1 MKAKLLKKYVA
12 MGVVTLAFQ
21 GSLVVGANSQLPP
34 YMLEA
39 ADAVVKYEEEPTSDN
54 LQAALKAVQDLPAE
68 VGENWMTRLNSDIQK
83 NNTENLTTPN
93 NQVSKE
99 GPNPGSSIIAMYPET
114 ATPAP
119 APTQPDNNT
128 IVHLIDAISGKEVGT
143 VTMGQWLEAFKAD
156 YNGVVLPGGYRNANW
171 RSDAQGGPE
180 LSRTQ
185 APDYEYPV
193 ISTAEYENEIN
204 HATVVVHYIDEETNA
219 EEGTWT
225 YLVGGQVGYL
235 PGDYKNLPFFYRVDT
250 NKAEENSKLDN
261 GQISRK
267 VYLLKMQANA
277 TPYPV
282 PNSQSSEASS
292 SASQSSSSAASSSI
306 SGSLMASSAQA
317 STTTSASSSAVTT
330 TSQSSTSNSS
340 KAVSQ
345 VSSSATSTAKALP
358 TTADNAKE
366 SFTIMLIGLLFSVFS
381 YIFYQMRKRIFK

>member
-1 MKAKLLKKYVA
+1 
-12 MGVVTLAFQ
+12 
-21 GSLVVGANSQLPP
+21 
-34 YMLEA
+34 
-39 ADAVVKYEEEPTSDN
+39 
-54 LQAALKAVQDLPAE
+54 
-68 VGENWMTRLNSDIQK
+68 
-83 NNTENLTTPN
+83 
-93 NQVSKE
+93 
-99 GPNPGSSIIAMYPET
+99 
-114 ATPAP
+114 
-119 APTQPDNNT
+119 
-128 IVHLIDAISGKEVGT
+128 
-143 VTMGQWLEAFKAD
+143 MGQWLEAFKAD

-219 EEGTWT
+219 EVGTWT

-235 PGDYKNLPFFYRVDT
+235 PGDYKNLPFFYRIDT

-277 TPYPV
+277 TPYPI

-292 SASQSSSSAASSSI
+292 STSQSSSSAASSSI
-306 SGSLMASSAQA
+306 CGSSMASSAQA

-345 VSSSATSTAKALP
+345 VSSSSTSTAKALP

-366 SFTIMLIGLLFSVFS
+366 SFTIMLIGLLLSVFS
-381 YIFYQMRKRIFK
+381 YIFYQIRKRIFK

>member
-12 MGVVTLAFQ
+12 MSVVTLAFQ

-34 YMLEA
+34 YMIEA

-68 VGENWMTRLNSDIQK
+68 VGENWMARLNSDIQK

-93 NQVSKE
+93 NQVSNE
-99 GPNPGSSIIAMYPET
+99 NPNPDSSSIAMYPET

-119 APTQPDNNT
+119 AHPDDNT

-156 YNGVVLPGGYRNANW
+156 DNGVVLPGGYRNANW

-219 EEGTWT
+219 EVGTWT

-235 PGDYKNLPFFYRVDT
+235 PGDYKNLPLLYHVDT

-267 VYLLKMQANA
+267 VYLLKMQVSA
-277 TPYPV
+277 TPSPV

-292 SASQSSSSAASSSI
+292 SVSQSSSSIAILA
-306 SGSLMASSAQA
+306 
-317 STTTSASSSAVTT
+317 
-330 TSQSSTSNSS
+330 SQSSISNSS
-340 KAVSQ
+340 KPVSQ
-345 VSSSATSTAKALP
+345 VNNYVTSKAKALP
-358 TTADNAKE
+358 TTADNANQ
-366 SFTIMLIGLLFSVFS
+366 SFTIMLIGLLLSV
-381 YIFYQMRKRIFK
+381 KRMEI

>member
-1 MKAKLLKKYVA
+1 M
-12 MGVVTLAFQ
+12 
-21 GSLVVGANSQLPP
+21 
-34 YMLEA
+34 
-39 ADAVVKYEEEPTSDN
+39 
-54 LQAALKAVQDLPAE
+54 
-68 VGENWMTRLNSDIQK
+68 
-83 NNTENLTTPN
+83 TTPN

-99 GPNPGSSIIAMYPET
+99 DPNPGSSIIAMYPET

-219 EEGTWT
+219 EVGTWT

-366 SFTIMLIGLLFSVFS
+366 SFTIMLIGLLLSVFS